1 MKREKAMLAGRR
13 LGAAAIALVLGL
25 AAVPAFGQAKIM
37 KIGMVTAKERSLS
50 VGCVYFGQLVE
61 KYTNGS
67 IKVQVFTDGVLG
79 GDTQVLQA
87 LQINSVQATA
97 VSTGPVASFAP
108 RMSVFDLPYLFKDKK
123 SAYRVFDGPIG
134 TEMLKDL
141 PAAQMVGLAY
151 WENGFRHLT
160 NNKRAVTKM
169 SDISGLKIR
178 TLENQLHIKLWR
190 ALGANPTPLSF
201 AQLYSALEQGVVDGQ
216 ENPYGNVV
224 SSKFYEV
231 QKYLTNTGHIY
242 NANIF
247 LVSKIFW
254 DSLTPAEQAAV
265 QKAATEARDYQRDL
279 NEKEDQASIG
289 ILKQNGMKISDL
301 ASGEKEKIQKALKP
315 LYDEASATIP
325 GGIVEKVIAAANAK

>member
-1 MKREKAMLAGRR
+1 MKMQKGLIRKTR
-13 LGAAAIALVLGL
+13 LVLV
-25 AAVPAFGQAKIM
+25 AALISLPLMAAYSQAKVM

-50 VGCVYFGQLVE
+50 KGCVYFGELLE
-61 KYTNGS
+61 KYSKGA
-67 IKVQVFTDGVLG
+67 IKVEVFTDGVLG

-134 TEMLKDL
+134 TEMLQDL
-141 PAAQMVGLAY
+141 PAAKMVGLAY

-160 NNKRAVTKM
+160 NNRRAVTKM
-169 SDISGLKIR
+169 SDIKGLKIR

-190 ALGANPTPLSF
+190 TLGANPTPMAFS
-201 AQLYSALEQGVVDGQ
+201 QLYSGLEQGVVDGQ

-224 SSKFYEV
+224 SSKFFEV

-254 DSLTPAEQAAV
+254 DSLSATEQAAV

-279 NEKEDQASIG
+279 NEKEDQESVA
-289 ILKQNGMKISDL
+289 ILTKNGMKISDL
-301 ASGEKEKIQKALKP
+301 AAGEKEKIQKALEP
-315 LYDEASATIP
+315 LYTEASATIP
-325 GGIVEKVIAAANAK
+325 GGIVERVIAAANAK